1 MRRQF
6 LIDQLTR
13 SKLLG
18 PARTLKWEASKA
30 IGIRAGTFSQDRED
44 VLLLEHFNLP
54 PRGTY
59 IDVGANHPWLSSNS
73 YLLYRRGWRGVT
85 VEPIDWL
92 AQLQRKH
99 RPRDTCLNAACSATR
114 GSLPFYLMEPHA
126 LSTLSEA
133 ERNRL
138 VSRGLARLVSEER
151 VPVLTVADITGLLL
165 DHRLDVLFTDAEDF
179 EIEVLNGV
187 NWVEGRPKV
196 IVAELA
202 SLTSNRSG
210 EITEFLSER
219 GYSLALESKINGFYA
234 DGSQDDRD

>member
-1 MRRQF
+1 M
-6 LIDQLTR
+6 
-13 SKLLG
+13 
-18 PARTLKWEASKA
+18 
-30 IGIRAGTFSQDRED
+30 GIRAGTFSQDRED
-44 VLLLEHFNLP
+44 VLLLEHFDLP

-59 IDVGANHPWLSSNS
+59 IDVGASHPWARSNS

-114 GSLPFYLMEPHA
+114 GSSRFFLMEPHV
-126 LSTLSEA
+126 LSTLSEP
-133 ERNRL
+133 EMQRL

-165 DHRLDVLFTDAEDF
+165 GHRLDLLFTDTEDL

-187 NWVEGRPKV
+187 NWVEDRPRV
-196 IVAELA
+196 VVAELG
-202 SLTSNRSG
+202 SLTSNRSA
-210 EITEFLSER
+210 EITEFLSTK
-219 GYSLALESKINGFYA
+219 GYSLALESRHNAFYA
-234 DGSQDDRD
+234 DGTHDGRID